1 MMRHSPETHFLLLCH
16 TDVASSR
23 SGRRIHC
30 SLSPLMYKAKAY
42 LRYGRDT
49 VCSER
54 WQWQPKQQSNIPF
67 QRLWSSKDT
76 TCIKDMDTSWG
87 RESDNGKRTRKRTWP
102 ICSSGAQERNVVHCW
117 TLTVGNSQGV
127 LLFHKRRSNWCR
139 GDWSRQKSTQLDM
152 GMEIPCI
159 LTFTC
164 EDLHILDKA
173 KELLARKDFKPKD
186 QLKAE
191 GHLVTVNFKGV
202 KPTRAE
208 KKSQTEEPQKK
219 RPRKK

>member
-1 MMRHSPETHFLLLCH
+1 MAMATATAVPHSFSASGIIQGYHVYQNIWTPHVGKEAGNEHDRFTVAVLEDEMLCTFEH
-16 TDVASSR
+16 LPQE
-23 SGRRIHC
+23 I
-30 SLSPLMYKAKAY
+30 
-42 LRYGRDT
+42 
-49 VCSER
+49 SE
-54 WQWQPKQQSNIPF
+54 KCF
-67 QRLWSSKDT
+67 F
-76 TCIKDMDTSWG
+76 
-87 RESDNGKRTRKRTWP
+87 
-102 ICSSGAQERNVVHCW
+102 
-117 TLTVGNSQGV
+117 
-127 LLFHKRRSNWCR
+127 FHKRQSNWCR

-191 GHLVTVNFKGV
+191 GHLVTVNFKSV